1 MKFNVDTN
9 EVIVFTNKL
18 EKLSKSA
25 FPNAV
30 RGTLNGLG
38 FDVKKNTMPEVAE
51 KTFVTRRKNFL
62 KASSRVEMARG
73 FSLNSMETK
82 VGFVP
87 FKGPNEAVQDL
98 EQQEHGGKIG
108 GRSFI
113 ATDKARVSRS
123 GKRSVRGPNRM
134 GKIKNVVNVSKTRGS
149 SNGQKFIRSV
159 FNAGI
164 GGHVLSKNML
174 FLVKSIKKKKGRVNF
189 KLDAIYSYKK
199 GRSVRVKATHFMEK
213 ATKKTMKKANDIY
226 IKEAERQFEKALR

>member
-108 GRSFI
+108 GRSLLH
-113 ATDKARVSRS
+113 
-123 GKRSVRGPNRM
+123 NR
-134 GKIKNVVNVSKTRGS
+134 
-149 SNGQKFIRSV
+149 
-159 FNAGI
+159 
-164 GGHVLSKNML
+164 
-174 FLVKSIKKKKGRVNF
+174 
-189 KLDAIYSYKK
+189 
-199 GRSVRVKATHFMEK
+199 
-213 ATKKTMKKANDIY
+213 ANCW
-226 IKEAERQFEKALR
+226 

>member
-62 KASSRVEMARG
+62 KANSRVEMARG
-73 FSLNSMETK
+73 FNVNSLESK
-82 VGFVP
+82 VGFIP
-87 FKGPNEAVQDL
+87 LNGKNKAVQDL

-108 GRSFI
+108 GRSFVPL
-113 ATDKARVSRS
+113 DKARVSKS
-123 GKRSVRGPNRM
+123 VKRSIRANNRTT
-134 GKIKNVVNVSKTRGS
+134 KIKNVVNVSKTRGRNES
-149 SNGQKFIRSV
+149 MRVLHAASKAGKGGFILTAGVLFRVKLFSRKNGKVR
-159 FNAGI
+159 
-164 GGHVLSKNML
+164 
-174 FLVKSIKKKKGRVNF
+174 F

-199 GRSVRVKATHFMEK
+199 GRSVSVKATHFMEK
-213 ATKKTMKKANDIY
+213 ATKKTMKKSTDIY